1 MINSYNTTEGN
12 INSEI
17 STTENSIK
25 NGKYFEK
32 SPLNHL
38 ETKNNKQKNLKVFY
52 GSLDYKI
59 LILNIIGIIF
69 YQISFIGCHGGEE
82 NYCITE
88 FVTQFII
95 LGLLL
100 TLSSL
105 FVGITIFLIIWKKI
119 SLFHLMYIIP
129 TYYIYFYYYDMG
141 ETLEKHGHI
150 NFIFFN
156 VFLFCFILILN
167 YFYTLLKLFKKQKYF
182 LFILMILLL
191 LIFPL
196 YKEYVQYKSKC
207 NKWEYGLNN
216 EKMIYLKN
224 ESCVFYRPQYCELD
238 FYFGKFNMSKIRI
251 KNYNKKKL
259 SVKYLSNENKK
270 SNHLGYPIITNIN
283 LKNKFDNYEYNNF
296 VSENMINM
304 EKYSKENKT
313 ISQPE
318 FTVNFDKKGEGHLK
332 INLIKNETL
341 SKERKKLENP
351 KSLFK
356 NLLIIYI
363 DSASRIQFKRGLK
376 NLFNFL
382 ESFMK
387 KTENKKQNYNVY
399 QFFKYH
405 SLGSFTH
412 INVQPMFYGNSM
424 ISNKGIEFIKY
435 YKENGFITGFSLG
448 MCSPEVFNDKYS
460 TYTKKVEKIN
470 WDHESNVL
478 FCDPNFFDKEFGGT
492 SYKGSNNFSKRIL
505 YGKQVNEI
513 QIEYAKQFWEKYSDN
528 NKVFKLAFMDG
539 HEDTSETISF
549 LDYPLTNFLNEL
561 YNKNLLEDTSIFFVS
576 DHGLHMPRIHLLL
589 SKEQFIHDRSLP
601 LLIMFYDDKNFI
613 LNNNQIMYNQQKF
626 VTAYDIYETLLHICF
641 GEEQFKN
648 SNGKSLF
655 SYIDESQRN
664 CEKYYELKSSDCRC
678 LIK

>member
-1 MINSYNTTEGN
+1 
-12 INSEI
+12 
-17 STTENSIK
+17 
-25 NGKYFEK
+25 
-32 SPLNHL
+32 
-38 ETKNNKQKNLKVFY
+38 
-52 GSLDYKI
+52 
-59 LILNIIGIIF
+59 
-69 YQISFIGCHGGEE
+69 
-82 NYCITE
+82 
-88 FVTQFII
+88 
-95 LGLLL
+95 
-100 TLSSL
+100 
-105 FVGITIFLIIWKKI
+105 
-119 SLFHLMYIIP
+119 
-129 TYYIYFYYYDMG
+129 
-141 ETLEKHGHI
+141 
-150 NFIFFN
+150 
-156 VFLFCFILILN
+156 
-167 YFYTLLKLFKKQKYF
+167 
-182 LFILMILLL
+182 MILLL

-470 WDHESNVL
+470 WDHESNVYFVIL
-478 FCDPNFFDKEFGGT
+478 IFLIKNLGELHIKEVIILVKEYYMGNKLMKF
-492 SYKGSNNFSKRIL
+492 KLNMLNNFGKNIL
-505 YGKQVNEI
+505 KI
-513 QIEYAKQFWEKYSDN
+513 I
-528 NKVFKLAFMDG
+528 
-539 HEDTSETISF
+539 
-549 LDYPLTNFLNEL
+549 
-561 YNKNLLEDTSIFFVS
+561 
-576 DHGLHMPRIHLLL
+576 
-589 SKEQFIHDRSLP
+589 
-601 LLIMFYDDKNFI
+601 
-613 LNNNQIMYNQQKF
+613 KF
-626 VTAYDIYETLLHICF
+626 
-641 GEEQFKN
+641 
-648 SNGKSLF
+648 SN
-655 SYIDESQRN
+655 
-664 CEKYYELKSSDCRC
+664 
-678 LIK
+678 